1 MPPRRSARA
10 ANREPEKKM
19 GPKDRRPAPPDD
31 ADDGSTQMLNVGA
44 PKADPPARR
53 PAPTAPSDP
62 DDGSTQMLNVGAPK
76 PQPPARR
83 AAPTAPAAP
92 PPSDDESG
100 ATMMIK
106 VGQPLPPPPRRPA
119 PQTEPEAPAA
129 SFAEPADEPEPPRPA
144 RRPAPGA
151 APVRPA
157 APPAARPVPPAA
169 RRPAAAAA
177 VSPAPPEDSGATQM
191 LDLRTVPTPEEM
203 RQQALKKAA
212 QANLPARR
220 KKMPEEIEVPV
231 EHLHEAI
238 HEAAHGHGHAA
249 PAHGANFNMMVAL
262 SSALLAVV
270 AAVSALMAGHFAN
283 EAMIEQIHASD
294 HWAFFQ
300 AKSIKSSIL
309 QSKVELLQGLGKP
322 VGAGDEQKMTD
333 YANEQ
338 KDISKKAKDLEK
350 ESEHHMQ
357 QHQVLA
363 RTVTLLQI
371 AIALSAIAVLTKK
384 KPLWYM
390 SLVGGAAGLYFLV
403 QALAFTP
410 LAHGGGH

>member
-1 MPPRRSARA
+1 
-10 ANREPEKKM
+10 
-19 GPKDRRPAPPDD
+19 
-31 ADDGSTQMLNVGA
+31 
-44 PKADPPARR
+44 
-53 PAPTAPSDP
+53 
-62 DDGSTQMLNVGAPK
+62 
-76 PQPPARR
+76 
-83 AAPTAPAAP
+83 
-92 PPSDDESG
+92 
-100 ATMMIK
+100 
-106 VGQPLPPPPRRPA
+106 
-119 PQTEPEAPAA
+119 
-129 SFAEPADEPEPPRPA
+129 
-144 RRPAPGA
+144 
-151 APVRPA
+151 
-157 APPAARPVPPAA
+157 
-169 RRPAAAAA
+169 
-177 VSPAPPEDSGATQM
+177 M

-220 KKMPEEIEVPV
+220 NKMPEEIEVPV

-238 HEAAHGHGHAA
+238 HEAAHGHGA
-249 PAHGANFNMMVAL
+249 PAHGTSFNMLVAL

-309 QSKVELLQGLGKP
+309 QSKIELLTGLGKP
-322 VGAGDEQKMTD
+322 SGASDEQKIAD
-333 YANEQ
+333 YATEQ

-390 SLVGGAAGLYFLV
+390 SLVGGAAGIYFLV

-410 LAHGGGH
+410 LAHGAGH